1 MKKLNFLIITILT
14 ILFSFQQTYAEPINE
29 DEQNYRRLDDL
40 KKELKEERKV
50 IDQQRLEQIK
60 LKELEKNKNKNKTED
75 ETIPDAEPKK
85 NKTIKENQNEIIP
98 SLIVRLRGKH
108 STKYLCEYSFTEKTD
123 NTENSISKI
132 IIEDY
137 DVLLK
142 KASLKVR
149 PGETINFEFSKKPK
163 KLTAYIYGDEGN
175 EISLKKG
182 CIKVPSIDKKIILI
196 IEGKYDNGYIKYA
209 VVLDIRN

>member
-29 DEQNYRRLDDL
+29 NEQNYRRLDDL

-60 LKELEKNKNKNKTED
+60 LKELEKNKNKAED
-75 ETIPDAEPKK
+75 DFITDTEPKK
-85 NKTIKENQNEIIP
+85 DKPTKENKSEVIP

-108 STKYLCEYSFTEKTD
+108 STKYLCEYNFTEKTE
-123 NTENSISKI
+123 NTEDIISNV

-137 DVLLK
+137 DILLK
-142 KASLKVR
+142 KPSLKVR

-163 KLTAYIYGDEGN
+163 KIITYIYGDDNTEV
-175 EISLKKG
+175 SLKKG
-182 CIKVPSIDKKIILI
+182 SMKVPNIDKKIILL